1 MVPSDFTNPREDFLM
16 NKTMRALLL
25 ASLVASPLLLAGC
38 GNKEEAV
45 ANEATEAKKLAAP
58 ARDDDAGWKAYLPQV
73 VQENMGTITN
83 NPFLYYLPPESDPE
97 FEAKYERQVEAAT
110 TAMKRGVQKGNLLA
124 FGSPASS
131 RMAGLIETA
140 FADVQPDS
148 LKGVRIVFIGDASD
162 NPRVHAVVAPTGA
175 DYVFVEAK

>member
-1 MVPSDFTNPREDFLM
+1 
-16 NKTMRALLL
+16 
-25 ASLVASPLLLAGC
+25 
-38 GNKEEAV
+38 
-45 ANEATEAKKLAAP
+45 
-58 ARDDDAGWKAYLPQV
+58 
-73 VQENMGTITN
+73 NMGNITN

-140 FADVQPDS
+140 FETVPDGT
-148 LKGVRIVFIGDASD
+148 LKDVRIVFIGDAAD
-162 NPRVHAVVAPTGA
+162 NARVMTVVKPTGA
-175 DYVFVEAK
+175 DYVFVEAKWPSRARPRRRGRAPAGGSPRARGAGARRHPHDPDRCAMSLKINEL